1 MSDIGELFYEASVAK
16 HDALRALALAPPA
29 VKTQAESPPQMQP
42 LIATPPPFAGPQ
54 IPQPFPQVP

>member
-1 MSDIGELFYEASVAK
+1 MSEVGELFYEASVAK
-16 HDALRALALAPPA
+16 HDALRAEALAPPA
-29 VKTQAESPPQMQP
+29 VKTQVESPQMQP